1 MAKKIIIAFNE
12 NLDTGTGSNFT
23 YSISIDGK
31 KIIFAN
37 GTDKVDIGY
46 NTIADVP
53 PNSIKV
59 YPLLNDTIEKTLDWL
74 SNGYANS
81 ILSFSRLENTIEVFI
96 DSENVVITDLF
107 SSNIGIV
114 VSAENVN
121 IFVEGE
127 VKLKYF
133 FQYQN
138 GVNDEYRFEIYQTGY
153 TGNSTEI
160 HGRAVIEKGSIKN
173 HLDPIRGTSVN
184 VELEAN
190 KSLTLQDLYTQNE
203 LEFPVKLFRNGFLI
217 FRGYLNP
224 EGVYMSFV
232 REEWKINLDCV
243 DGLGAIENLSFVQDN
258 GLQFVGKMNA
268 QDIVFYCLRRTGLLQ
283 RINTSVNIFYDG
295 YADLPNRNIFEAV
308 EMNADRFVKKD
319 SDTIMS
325 CGEVLKSVLD
335 IFNATIT
342 QEDGEWYICRPN
354 ELYETAYVDF
364 KKYDISNNYIQTV
377 KKNLNKKIGDN
388 INKFYPHHCSGN
400 QRIQIKGSISAFR
413 LNYKY
418 GFIAS
423 SILNP
428 TLQHD
433 DELNYD
439 FWTKYTLL
447 YNQIIN
453 DPTKTSGV
461 YINSIRPNSQIEK
474 LLTSSNLFL
483 LEDSTFKFETDIS
496 VFGARTGLRFRV
508 RLDTY
513 YLKKDGTWSTSPT
526 DLNFVLG
533 VSDENAW
540 NYPDVRSKFT
550 VNANPT
556 PVAGNVYVEIYTPYS
571 LIGLLGRS
579 WPVLIRSVNI
589 LVTTGDTSNK
599 EGEFHTVQRANVS
612 SNIKENKEVFNGDS
626 VDEFFN
632 GAIFKTGGAELTEV
646 WNRKNYVESKP
657 LLRIVAEESL
667 RISQRPGQIFS
678 GDFYGYLPY
687 LSVIEINGLS
697 GKFMPLEW
705 RYDTYSNIGTHKLLE
720 LYSGDLPDITYKFTF
735 DYGTVVS
742 PTIIG

>member
-1 MAKKIIIAFNE
+1 MAKKIIIAFND
-12 NLDTGTGSNFT
+12 NLDTGSGSNFT

-31 KIIFAN
+31 KIVFAN
-37 GTDKVDIGY
+37 GYDKVDISY
-46 NTIADVP
+46 NITGDVP
-53 PNSIKV
+53 PTSIKV
-59 YPLLNDTIEKTLDWL
+59 YPSLNETIEKTLDWL
-74 SNGYANS
+74 SNAYANPV
-81 ILSFSRLENTIEVFI
+81 LSFSRLENTIEVFI
-96 DSENVVITDLF
+96 DNENVTITDLF

-114 VSAENVN
+114 VSAENIN

-133 FQYQN
+133 FQYIN

-160 HGRAVIEKGSIKN
+160 NGRAVIEKGSIKN
-173 HLDPIRGTSVN
+173 HLDPIRGTSVS
-184 VELEAN
+184 VELEAD
-190 KSLTLQDLYTQNE
+190 KSLTLQDLYTENE
-203 LEFPVKLFRNGFLI
+203 LEFPVKFFRNGFLI

-232 REEWKINLDCV
+232 REVWKINLDCV
-243 DGLGAIENLSFVQDN
+243 DGLGAIDNLSFVQDN

-283 RINTSVNIFYDG
+283 RINTSVNIFYDD

-354 ELYETAYVDF
+354 ELYENAYVDF

-418 GFIAS
+418 GFISS

-428 TLQHD
+428 NLEHD
-433 DELNYD
+433 DDLNYD
-439 FWTKYTLL
+439 NWDMYPMVSASLL
-447 YNQIIN
+447 N
-453 DPTKTSGV
+453 DPTKPSGV
-461 YINSIRPNSQIEK
+461 YINSINTFGVEK
-474 LLTSSNLFL
+474 IMSSSNLFL
-483 LEDSTFKFETDIS
+483 LEDSTFQFKTDIS

-508 RLDTY
+508 RLGIY
-513 YLKKDGTWSTSPT
+513 YLKLDGTWTT
-526 DLNFVLG
+526 AETNLNFTGG
-533 VSDENAW
+533 VSEENAW
-540 NYPDVRSKFT
+540 NYPDNRSTFT
-550 VNANPT
+550 VNASST
-556 PVAGNVYVEIYTPYS
+556 PIAGNVFVEIYTPYS
-571 LIGLLGRS
+571 LIGALGRS

-589 LVTTGDTSNK
+589 LVNTGDTSNK
-599 EGEFHTVQRANVS
+599 EGEFHTVQRANIS

-667 RISQRPGQIFS
+667 RISQRPAQVFS
-678 GDFYGYLPY
+678 GDFYGYIPY

-705 RYDTYSNIGTHKLLE
+705 RYDSFSNIGTHKLLE

-735 DYGTVVS
+735 DYGTVVK
-742 PTIIG
+742 PTITS